1 MSKRPHI
8 TAPQRLSYYMS
19 IFTCSGV
26 RRDRILVTV
35 SRAAENTL
43 SDGTDVA
50 GMHKYLFANFANLG
64 NRTPLSLHQP
74 VGVQSSGGGVSRI
87 KSTSA
92 FATTRCGCALFFL
105 FFFNGSSAKMNF
117 LDKMFNDQSSVNRL
131 IMPIPSEDGVMLLW
145 QHLSLGEKW
154 LPDNKLRCNL
164 ICSSRS
170 PTQNKK
176 MFQKKL
182 RSREWTW
189 MFPSG

>member
-8 TAPQRLSYYMS
+8 TAPQRLSYSFLFRNMS

-35 SRAAENTL
+35 SPAAENTL

-87 KSTSA
+87 KFWNSPSTPVS
-92 FATTRCGCALFFL
+92 
-105 FFFNGSSAKMNF
+105 
-117 LDKMFNDQSSVNRL
+117 
-131 IMPIPSEDGVMLLW
+131 W
-145 QHLSLGEKW
+145 
-154 LPDNKLRCNL
+154 
-164 ICSSRS
+164 
-170 PTQNKK
+170 
-176 MFQKKL
+176 
-182 RSREWTW
+182 
-189 MFPSG
+189 